1 MCTTLMTFDA
11 EGKAYLG
18 RGIEYA
24 HLLPENITYMP
35 AGTAVESV
43 TPDGKQGK
51 TFKTQYPI
59 LAFVAPAIPTAK
71 YQAVF
76 QGTNDQGLGFSSNT
90 LTNSSAPPV
99 GNDPSKILSVGDLGI
114 WILASFKNVPEVKAA
129 MLSGE
134 TEFWLPLVPDFGNT
148 PYQEHFGVFDKNGE
162 AIVIEFQH
170 GKLNVYDNPAYVMT
184 NQPEFPWH
192 LENLNNYSF
201 SNLNQNEGQF
211 GRLHVAS
218 TDAGNALAAIPSAQT
233 SAGRFVK
240 AAFYSNF
247 VRKAKT
253 PDEAIV
259 TLGHIM
265 NNFDRCYD
273 ITIDGPGA
281 VGDGPGSD
289 SQSTEISWVMT
300 MHDLSRNLFYVRTVN
315 ALNWSVIDINKLK
328 DVQEVK
334 TIYAYDVDQ
343 IGADAFTL
351 FYKRP
356 ELVSS

>member
-11 EGKAYLG
+11 DGKAYLG
-18 RGIEYA
+18 RGIEYS
-24 HLLPENITYMP
+24 HLLPTNITYVP
-35 AGTAVESV
+35 AGTRVESV

-51 TFKTQYPI
+51 SFNVQYPF
-59 LAFVAPAIPTAK
+59 LAFVGPAIPDAK
-71 YQAVF
+71 FQAVF

-99 GNDPSKILSVGDLGI
+99 GNDPSKILSVGDLGT

-148 PYQEHFGVFDKNGE
+148 LYQEHFAIFDKTGG
-162 AIVIEFQH
+162 AIVIEF
-170 GKLNVYDNPAYVMT
+170 KNNKVNVYDNPVNVMT

-192 LENLNNYSF
+192 LENLNNYPF
-201 SNLNQNEGQF
+201 SNLNRTNGQF
-211 GRLHVAS
+211 GKLKVAS
-218 TDAGNALAAIPSAQT
+218 TDAGDAMASIPSAQT

-240 AAFYSNF
+240 AAYYSQY

-273 ITIDGPGA
+273 ATIDGAGA
-281 VGDGPGSD
+281 VGDGPGGD
-289 SQSTEISWVMT
+289 TQSTEISWVMT
-300 MHDLSRNLFYVRTVN
+300 MHDLSRNLFYIRTVN
-315 ALNWSVIDINKLK
+315 ALNWSVIDMNKLK
-328 DVQEVK
+328 DITEVK
-334 TIYAYDVDQ
+334 TIFAYDVDQ

-356 ELVSS
+356 ELVND

>member
-1 MCTTLMTFDA
+1 MCTTLLTFDA
-11 EGKAYLG
+11 DGKAYLG
-18 RGIEYA
+18 RGIEYS
-24 HLLPENITYMP
+24 HLLPTNITYMP

-43 TPDGKQGK
+43 TPDGKPGK
-51 TFKTQYPI
+51 TFNTQYPF
-59 LAFVAPAIPTAK
+59 LAFVGPAIPTAK

-99 GNDPSKILSVGDLGI
+99 GNDPSKILSVGDLGT

-148 PYQEHFGVFDKNGE
+148 PYQEHFAVFDKNGG
-162 AIVIEFQH
+162 AIVIEF
-170 GKLNVYDNPAYVMT
+170 KNNKVNVYDNPVYVMT

-192 LENLNNYSF
+192 LENLNNYPF
-201 SNLNQNEGQF
+201 SNLNKNAGQF
-211 GRLHVAS
+211 GKLQVAS
-218 TDAGNALAAIPSAQT
+218 TDAGDALATLPSAQT

-240 AAFYSNF
+240 AAYYSQY

-273 ITIDGPGA
+273 TTIDGAGA
-281 VGDGPGSD
+281 VGDGPGGD

-300 MHDLSRNLFYVRTVN
+300 MHDLSRNLFYIRTVN
-315 ALNWSVIDINKLK
+315 VLNWSVIDMNKLK
-328 DVQEVK
+328 DVKEVK
-334 TIYAYDVDQ
+334 SIFAYDVDQ
-343 IGADAFTL
+343 VGADAFTL

-356 ELVSS
+356 ELVSD